1 MEQKISVNLSE
12 FQKKELIKSAN
23 SRNISVAELIRM
35 SLFEKQVISET
46 PKENRKR
53 RNTKI
58 NYNYWRVP
66 IILSNVAKI
75 ISHEFGVSVRDIYS
89 DKRHREIVMA
99 RHCLRYVLRHKLGKK
114 SLEEIGVL
122 SNFTDHSTIIHS
134 LKTFSDM
141 LETDKNTREIYNRV
155 ERQINKLK

>member
-1 MEQKISVNLSE
+1 
-12 FQKKELIKSAN
+12 
-23 SRNISVAELIRM
+23 
-35 SLFEKQVISET
+35 
-46 PKENRKR
+46 
-53 RNTKI
+53 
-58 NYNYWRVP
+58 
-66 IILSNVAKI
+66 
-75 ISHEFGVSVRDIYS
+75 
-89 DKRHREIVMA
+89 MA